1 MPRPDG
7 TTSPAHPRPSQAT
20 TDDPFAPPT
29 HYLFQ
34 DKKRRRA
41 PPRHARIP
49 SLLLNQFSSFEAFGS
64 PPPTYSSQPPP
75 PSPPVIIDHESV
87 HSDSDD
93 SASDDDARS
102 LTHDGSKNILIERL
116 SHIIRHLQIT
126 PETGDMVDELHS
138 KVDEMYGVMGK
149 FLCFD
154 GHSTS
159 DGNIFGPLSHTTQSR
174 TDHTKPTGWTHHFK
188 QEEDPLPTPTPTP
201 RKSDMTP
208 LLTAEITNLN
218 TKLSTVLQSLRTR
231 KEETDVRPPLP
242 SPIPHILTPPSENP
256 ILPPHPPLRRRHP
269 HRHPR
274 IHHQH
279 PHLGPARLRLR
290 PPPPPPRAARR
301 RDAVAVVAGRR
312 GDDAE
317 HELGGVVA

>member
-64 PPPTYSSQPPP
+64 PPPTYSSQP
-75 PSPPVIIDHESV
+75 SPPAIIDHESV
-87 HSDSDD
+87 HSDSDNTT
-93 SASDDDARS
+93 SDDDARS
-102 LTHDGSKNILIERL
+102 LTHDGSKDILIERL

-126 PETGDMVDELHS
+126 PDTGDMVDELHS

-154 GHSTS
+154 GHTTS

-201 RKSDMTP
+201 SKKDMTP

-231 KEETDVRPPLP
+231 KEETDVRPPSPPP
-242 SPIPHILTPPSENP
+242 SPHTLTPPLENP
-256 ILPPHPPLRRRHP
+256 ILPPHPPHHRRHP

-274 IHHQH
+274 IHHQR
-279 PHLGPARLRLR
+279 PHLGPARLRRR
-290 PPPPPPRAARR
+290 PPPPPPRAPRR
-301 RDAVAVVAGRR
+301 RDAMAVVARRR

-317 HELGGVVA
+317 F